1 MSALLV
7 VLLLAADK
15 PDEASVSVDEVTV
28 NGEPTTTS
36 KASGAA
42 ATASTTGQQWSV
54 VTARTVGA
62 GANALQ
68 GGIGFPGVHAQFMR
82 GITQVLDLGARVSF
96 NYGLE
101 GQVACSNRVCRGGD
115 ALPPGLRL
123 QGVARYKFY
132 DNGKLNLGASF
143 APGLL
148 LYFPRFIGT
157 QVGFALPVSGTL
169 GIVVSSAMNV
179 GVTLELPMWIL
190 FGQSSSFVLPI
201 LMGAGFEYFITSALA
216 VWFDLRMGPSIWT
229 SGVPAAFTFDGKLG
243 VGWRF

>member
-7 VLLLAADK
+7 VLLLAAEKSGDA
-15 PDEASVSVDEVTV
+15 DVSVDTVTV

-42 ATASTTGQQWSV
+42 ATASATGQQWSV
-54 VTARTVGA
+54 VTARTVGQ

-68 GGIGFPGVHAQFMR
+68 GGVGFPGVHAQLLHGM
-82 GITQVLDLGARVSF
+82 TQALDLGGRVSF

-101 GQVACSNRVCRGGD
+101 GQVACSSRICVGGD
-115 ALPPGLRL
+115 ALPPGVKL
-123 QGVARYKFY
+123 QAVARYKFF
-132 DNGKLNLGASF
+132 DNGKLNAGAAFS
-143 APGLL
+143 PGLL
-148 LYFPRFIGT
+148 LYFPRFVGT
-157 QVGFALPVSGTL
+157 QVGFALPVSATL
-169 GIVVSSAMNV
+169 GIVASSAMNV
-179 GVTLELPMWIL
+179 GITVELPMWVL
-190 FGQSSSFVLPI
+190 FGQRSGFVLPV

-229 SGVPAAFTFDGKLG
+229 NGVAAAFTFDGKLG